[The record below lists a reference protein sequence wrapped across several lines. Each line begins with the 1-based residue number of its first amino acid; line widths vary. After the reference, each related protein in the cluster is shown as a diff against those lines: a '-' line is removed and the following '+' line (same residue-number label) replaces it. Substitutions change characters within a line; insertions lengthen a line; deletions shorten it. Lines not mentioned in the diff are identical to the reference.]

1 VPVYK
6 HIDSVFNSRVH
17 YSAGALLAELRV
29 MKIILHLTF
38 VIVDLY
44 ADGRTYNFCTPIVN
58 YMSDSS
64 CIVEAWPKHV
74 PSETHSLEFY
84 NLSRF
89 IDKRG
94 SLDMQTLYLRS
105 RTGAREH

>member
-1 VPVYK
+1 
-6 HIDSVFNSRVH
+6 
-17 YSAGALLAELRV
+17 

-38 VIVDLY
+38 IVIDFHT
-44 ADGRTYNFCTPIVN
+44 DRRTHNLSAPIVN

>member
-1 VPVYK
+1 
-6 HIDSVFNSRVH
+6 
-17 YSAGALLAELRV
+17 

-38 VIVDLY
+38 IVVDFY
-44 ADGRTYNFCTPIVN
+44 ADGRAHNFCTPIVN

-64 CIVEAWPKHV
+64 CIIEARPKYI
-74 PSETHSLEFY
+74 PTETHSLELY
-84 NLSRF
+84 NFARL

-94 SLDMQTLYLRS
+94 SLYMQTLYLRS